1 MSDKMELIELIGFSA
16 GFLIA
21 VSSFPQ
27 LIKSWKT
34 KSTKDVAILW
44 LLINIIGQTL
54 WISYGFFKDSI
65 SLMVMSSITLLMVGS
80 VLILKLKYG

>member
-1 MSDKMELIELIGFSA
+1 MVSIELLGFVA
-16 GFLIA
+16 GFLVA

-34 KSTKDVAILW
+34 KSTKDVVILW
-44 LLINIIGQTL
+44 LLINISGQIL

-65 SLMVMSSITLLMVGS
+65 SLVVMSSITLIMVGS
-80 VLILKLKYG
+80 VLVLKMKYG